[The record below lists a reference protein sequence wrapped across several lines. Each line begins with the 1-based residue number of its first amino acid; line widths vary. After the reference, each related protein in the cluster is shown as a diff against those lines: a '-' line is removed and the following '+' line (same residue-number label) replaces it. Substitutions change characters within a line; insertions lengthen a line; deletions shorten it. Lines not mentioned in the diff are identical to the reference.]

1 MAQGL
6 LSLYKCLYAHFG
18 PQRWWPARTPF
29 EVIVGAILTQ
39 NTSWG
44 NVEKAIV
51 NLRAHRALT
60 PCGLNRLGESRL
72 ASLIRSA
79 GYYNVKARRLKAFM
93 DFLSASY
100 AGDIRRMS
108 VQDSRSLRKAL
119 LGVKGIGPETADSI
133 LLYAFNKPVFVIDAY
148 TRRILGRHG
157 LAAKNASYEELQSF
171 FMRGLP
177 RNARLFNEFH
187 ALLVRLAKEYCLKNN
202 PRCKACPLKA
212 GIRRRRYA

>member
-6 LSLYKCLYAHFG
+6 LSLYRRLYAHFG
-18 PQRWWPARTPF
+18 PQHWWPARTPF

-44 NVEKAIV
+44 NVEKAIAR
-51 NLRAHRALT
+51 LRSQRALS
-60 PCGLNRLGESRL
+60 PRGLSRL
-72 ASLIRSA
+72 SEPKIASLIRSA

-100 AGDIRRMS
+100 AGDLWRMS
-108 VQDSRSLRKAL
+108 AQDTRSLRKAL

-148 TRRILGRHG
+148 TRRILCRHG
-157 LAAKNASYEELQSF
+157 LAEEGASYEELQSF

-177 RNARLFNEFH
+177 CNAGLFNEFH
-187 ALLVRLAKEYCLKNN
+187 ALLVRLAKEFCLKNN
-202 PRCKACPLKA
+202 PRCKACPLGA
-212 GIRRRRYA
+212 GITRRQDA